1 MELLRM
7 AGVITLA
14 AIAAAVIFA
23 LMQAKP

>member
-1 MELLRM
+1 MELRM

-23 LMQAKP
+23 LMQAKL